1 MDTPFS
7 TLTTPTVV
15 DDVPFEEHVAIHV
28 DCLES
33 DASTA
38 LAPGPVIETMSKPAF
53 ALYLQSGLVVL
64 MQNLLPPLKTYVFA
78 NYLHGSSAHI
88 AQLTALENLAWTL
101 RVFFAILSDAVPVFG
116 YKRKFWMGVGWLV
129 TLASLCVMAFS
140 DFGAPYC
147 DPNDYPGCWH
157 PNANITS
164 GAFDLAAPSRVS
176 WYRIPTFFATLGV
189 VIVAASAD
197 GLLVEY
203 SQREPIVTRG
213 QIMVMTYATT
223 GSGGLNA
230 RFFNQ
235 FFLNGERYGGTYSFS
250 AGPNVAYYFA
260 ISMALL
266 GLGLVVGMFHDTKP
280 ALVKQESSSSSQRWS
295 SGLWKL
301 LHNRGIAQLLAFRF
315 AFNLFS
321 MISGAPILSWV
332 TNLDMGWINITPRLL
347 FISAT
352 MYYGRFALQWNWRRV
367 LAFWTFSNIVLMALA
382 TFFVICDV
390 SRNAYLYSVLLVL
403 TGVPVAIINLIM
415 AVIAGLWASIRDLN
429 VPIANK
435 VRSWLLDGFPA
446 TMSLKDDAETKHHV
460 AYMHL
465 IAFAIQLIGLVWIVL
480 LPSQKIPLAMMKQR
494 GGATSVGVL
503 VALGYVALMAFSWQ
517 QNVHS
522 YAQ

>member
-1 MDTPFS
+1 M
-7 TLTTPTVV
+7 
-15 DDVPFEEHVAIHV
+15 
-28 DCLES
+28 
-33 DASTA
+33 
-38 LAPGPVIETMSKPAF
+38 
-53 ALYLQSGLVVL
+53 LV
-64 MQNLLPPLKTYVFA
+64 
-78 NYLHGSSAHI
+78 
-88 AQLTALENLAWTL
+88 
-101 RVFFAILSDAVPVFG
+101 
-116 YKRKFWMGVGWLV
+116 
-129 TLASLCVMAFS
+129 
-140 DFGAPYC
+140 
-147 DPNDYPGCWH
+147 
-157 PNANITS
+157 
-164 GAFDLAAPSRVS
+164 
-176 WYRIPTFFATLGV
+176 ATLGV

-197 GLLVEY
+197 GLLIEY

-235 FFLNGERYGGTYSFS
+235 FFLNGKRYGGTYDFS

-266 GLGLVVGMFHDTKP
+266 GLGLVIGMFHDTKP
-280 ALVKQESSSSSQRWS
+280 TLTKQESSSSSQRWS

-321 MISGAPILSWV
+321 MISGSPILSWV
-332 TNLDMGWINITPRLL
+332 THLDMGWINITPRLL

-367 LAFWTFSNIVLMALA
+367 LAVSTFSNIVLMALA
-382 TFFVICDV
+382 TFFVVCDV

-403 TGVPVAIINLIM
+403 TGIPVAVINLIM
-415 AVIAGLWASIRDLN
+415 GFLMVEMAGVGYEAVMAGLWASIRDLN

-446 TMSLKDDAETKHHV
+446 TMSLKNDAETKHRV

-465 IAFAIQLIGLVWIVL
+465 IAFAIQFIGLVWIIL
-480 LPSQKIPLAMMKQR
+480 LPSQKIPLALMKQR
-494 GGATSVGVL
+494 GGATLFGVL
-503 VALGYVALMAFSWQ
+503 VVLGYVALMAFSWQ
-517 QNVHS
+517 QNLEL
-522 YAQ
+522 Y